1 MQADTTKQ
9 TLIERPIQ
17 VVQEF
22 YKQKASKSGDK
33 EVEVSSFLVIY
44 RVQLRKLLQEGNSG
58 FVEYAENLLEIHGQE
73 VPNLEV
79 SLLENLTMALGLTA
93 FESMLFS

>member
-1 MQADTTKQ
+1 
-9 TLIERPIQ
+9 
-17 VVQEF
+17 
-22 YKQKASKSGDK
+22 
-33 EVEVSSFLVIY
+33 
-44 RVQLRKLLQEGNSG
+44 LRKLLKEGNSG